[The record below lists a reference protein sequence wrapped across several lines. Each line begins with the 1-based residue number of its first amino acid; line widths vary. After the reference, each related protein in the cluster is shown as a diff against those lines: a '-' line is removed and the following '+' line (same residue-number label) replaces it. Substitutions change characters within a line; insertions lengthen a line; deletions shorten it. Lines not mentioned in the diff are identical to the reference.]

1 MDKLVC
7 PCFLYAH
14 SNKSRERLTNTKKM
28 ETKKQSSYFRKN
40 VGKMTGYIP
49 GEQPQDGLY
58 IKLNTN
64 ENPYAPSPK
73 VLSALKDE
81 IDERLRLYPDPV
93 STGAREKVA
102 QVFGTKPERVMV
114 GNGSDD
120 LLTIITR
127 SFVGKDDK
135 VVYPY
140 PTYLLYKTLSEIQ
153 NAKECIIDFREDYSL
168 PEEILVK
175 GAAVTFMCNPNSPS
189 GTMIPVEKIS
199 EIAGKIDGIIVVDE
213 AYADFAKDNC
223 MRLVDKH
230 SNLIVLRT
238 LSKSYSLAGMRL
250 GFAVAQEELI
260 NGMMK
265 VKDSYNVDRLSMTSA
280 VAALDDQETFRQ
292 NVSRIIKTREYLID
306 SLRDLGF
313 FVYPSQANFVMIRCK
328 DSYEAKEIYREL
340 KERKVLVRYIDQP
353 RLDDCLRITVGT
365 DDEIGTLLKELAEI
379 QLVLLNQNS

>member
-1 MDKLVC
+1 MEI
-7 PCFLYAH
+7 P
-14 SNKSRERLTNTKKM
+14 KS
-28 ETKKQSSYFRKN
+28 SSYFRKN
-40 VGKMTGYIP
+40 VDKMTGYVP

-64 ENPYAPSPK
+64 ENPYAPSSK
-73 VLSALKDE
+73 VLAALKDE
-81 IDERLRLYPDPV
+81 INDRLRLYPDPL
-93 STGAREKVA
+93 STSVRKKVA
-102 QVFGTKPERVMV
+102 EVFGTKPERVMV

-153 NAKECIIDFREDYSL
+153 NAKECIINFREDYSL

-175 GAAVTFMCNPNSPS
+175 SAAVTFMCNPNSPS

-213 AYADFAKDNC
+213 AYADFADDNC

-230 SNLIVLRT
+230 PNLIVLRT

-265 VKDSYNVDRLSMTSA
+265 VKDSYNVDRISMTSA
-280 VAALDDQETFRQ
+280 VAALHDQETFRQ
-292 NVSRIIKTREYLID
+292 NVSRIIKTREHLIN
-306 SLRDLGF
+306 SLRKLGF
-313 FVYPSQANFVMIRCK
+313 FVYPSQANFVMIKCK
-328 DSYEAKEIYREL
+328 DTYEAKEIYRKL
-340 KERKVLVRYIDQP
+340 KERKILIRYIDQP
-353 RLDDCLRITVGT
+353 MLDDCLRITVGT
-365 DDEIGTLLKELAEI
+365 DEEIDTLLKELAEI
-379 QLVLLNQNS
+379 K

>member
-1 MDKLVC
+1 
-7 PCFLYAH
+7 
-14 SNKSRERLTNTKKM
+14 M

-40 VGKMTGYIP
+40 VDKMTGYIP

-73 VLSALKDE
+73 VIAALKGE

-93 STGAREKVA
+93 STSARKKVA
-102 QVFGTKPERVMV
+102 EVFGTKPERVMV

-127 SFVGKDDK
+127 SFVSKDDK

-140 PTYLLYKTLSEIQ
+140 PTYLLYKTLAEIQ
-153 NAKECIIDFREDYSL
+153 NAKECIIDFCEDYSL
-168 PEEILVK
+168 PDEILVK

-213 AYADFAKDNC
+213 AYADFADDNC

-230 SNLIVLRT
+230 PNLIVLRT

-250 GFAVAQEELI
+250 GFAIAQKELI
-260 NGMMK
+260 SGMMK
-265 VKDSYNVDRLSMTSA
+265 VKDSYNVDRLSAVSA

-292 NVSRIIKTREYLID
+292 NVSRITKTRKRLTN
-306 SLRDLGF
+306 SLTELGF
-313 FVYPSQANFVMIRCK
+313 FVYPSQTNFVMIKCK
-328 DSYEAKEIYREL
+328 DPYETREIYREL
-340 KERKVLVRYIDQP
+340 KERKILVRYIDQP

-365 DDEIGTLLKELAEI
+365 DKEIDSLLEKLAEI
-379 QLVLLNQNS
+379 QLVLINQNS

>member
-1 MDKLVC
+1 
-7 PCFLYAH
+7 
-14 SNKSRERLTNTKKM
+14 
-28 ETKKQSSYFRKN
+28 
-40 VGKMTGYIP
+40 MTGYVP

-81 IDERLRLYPDPV
+81 INESLRLYPDPV

-102 QVFGTKPERVMV
+102 EVFGTKPERVMV

-127 SFVGKDDK
+127 SFVSKDDK

-140 PTYLLYKTLSEIQ
+140 PTYLLYKILSEIQ

-168 PEEILVK
+168 SDEILVE
-175 GAAVTFMCNPNSPS
+175 GAVVTFMCNPNSPS
-189 GTMIPVEKIS
+189 GTMIPVERIS

-213 AYADFAKDNC
+213 AYADFAEDNC

-230 SNLIVLRT
+230 PNLIVLRT

-260 NGMMK
+260 KGMMK
-265 VKDSYNVDRLSMTSA
+265 VKDSYNVDRLSMVSA
-280 VAALDDQETFRQ
+280 VAALEDQETFRQ
-292 NVSRIIKTREYLID
+292 NVSRIIKTRKYMTG
-306 SLRDLGF
+306 SLKKLGF
-313 FVYPSQANFVMIRCK
+313 FVYPSQANFVMIKCEG
-328 DSYEAKEIYREL
+328 SYEAKEIYRKL
-340 KERKVLVRYIDQP
+340 RERKILVRYIDEP
-353 RLDDCLRITVGT
+353 KIDDCLRITVGT
-365 DDEIGTLLKELAEI
+365 DKEIDTLLEKLAEI
-379 QLVLLNQNS
+379 KT

>member
-1 MDKLVC
+1 
-7 PCFLYAH
+7 
-14 SNKSRERLTNTKKM
+14 M
-28 ETKKQSSYFRKN
+28 ETKKHSSYFRKN
-40 VGKMTGYIP
+40 VDEMTGYIP

-73 VLSALKDE
+73 VLAVLKDE
-81 IDERLRLYPDPV
+81 INERLRLYPDPV

-102 QVFGTKPERVMV
+102 DVFRTKPERVMV

-127 SFVGKDDK
+127 SFVGRDDK

-168 PEEILVK
+168 SKDILVK
-175 GAAVTFMCNPNSPS
+175 GAAVTFICNPNSPS

-213 AYADFAKDNC
+213 AYVDFADDNC

-230 SNLIVLRT
+230 PNLIVLRT

-265 VKDSYNVDRLSMTSA
+265 VKDSYNVDRLSMASA
-280 VAALDDQETFRQ
+280 IAALDDQETFKQ
-292 NVSRIIKTREYLID
+292 NVSRIIKTREHLID
-306 SLRDLGF
+306 SLKELGF
-313 FVYPSQANFVMIRCK
+313 FVYPSQSNFVMIRCK

-340 KERKVLVRYIDQP
+340 KERKILVRYIDQP

-365 DDEIGTLLKELAEI
+365 DEEIDTLLKGLAEI
-379 QLVLLNQNS
+379 QLILLNQNS